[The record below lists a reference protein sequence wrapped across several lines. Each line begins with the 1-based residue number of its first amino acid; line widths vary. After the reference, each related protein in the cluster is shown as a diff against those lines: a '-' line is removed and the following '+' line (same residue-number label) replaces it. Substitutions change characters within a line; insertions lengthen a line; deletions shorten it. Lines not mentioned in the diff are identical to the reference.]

1 MKKFHCF
8 FFFRE
13 TAFFMGH
20 CLGRPESRSPLP
32 SSMRHLSP
40 AACSVV
46 RAIMHSAL
54 VYVSCNSTTAT
65 EGLLEMVRVEDLHP
79 SELPEFFWRHLETDV
94 KDLAQAIG
102 KNEDEAAIV
111 LHLILKQILT
121 SDPPT
126 SKLWK
131 SNILFYY

>member
-1 MKKFHCF
+1 
-8 FFFRE
+8 
-13 TAFFMGH
+13 MGH

-32 SSMRHLSP
+32 SSMRHLST

-65 EGLLEMVRVEDLHP
+65 EGLLEMVRVEGLRP
-79 SELPEFFWRHLETDV
+79 TELPEFFWGHLETDV

-121 SDPPT
+121 LEPPK

-131 SNILFYY
+131 LNILSEN

>member
-1 MKKFHCF
+1 M
-8 FFFRE
+8 
-13 TAFFMGH
+13 AFMGH

-65 EGLLEMVRVEDLHP
+65 EGLLEMVRVEGLRP
-79 SELPEFFWRHLETDV
+79 TELPEFFWCHLETDV

-102 KNEDEAAIV
+102 KNEEEAAIV
-111 LHLILKQILT
+111 LHLILRQILT
-121 SDPPT
+121 SDHPK

-131 SNILFYY
+131 LNILSEN